1 MFELTD
7 VRDEQ
12 ILVLGSHGFL
22 GRNVCSYLR
31 SLDYKVYGLNRR
43 SKTSNSPQL
52 TMSELIANYKKY
64 NFATAIFCGNP
75 PITENEDDYFAETF
89 FSDIKNANIFKN
101 LGFNK
106 IIWTGSYWQD
116 FVEQGLKK
124 ETLYTKSK
132 RLTEESIL
140 ALADNSF
147 QVASIRLGDTYGA
160 NDSRKKII
168 PQMVDA
174 LKKEELFTVRQPDSY
189 MNLVSIADVTRG
201 FEYVAGSYIP
211 VQEIYSVYA
220 ASLTSVKDLVNQ
232 FNKVFPNFKYEIT
245 NSEQHIDLGS
255 SFNLG
260 VYPKPNNWAPKISLE
275 EGLLNLK
282 LID

>member
-22 GRNVCSYLR
+22 GRNLCSHLR
-31 SLDYKVYGLNRR
+31 SLGYKVYGLNRR
-43 SKTSNSPQL
+43 SKDSNSLQL
-52 TMSELIANYKKY
+52 TMSELIANYKKH

-75 PITENEDDYFAETF
+75 PISENENDYFAETF
-89 FSDIKNANIFKN
+89 FSDIKNASIFKN

-132 RLTEESIL
+132 RLTEESIF

-168 PQMVDA
+168 PQMINA
-174 LKKEELFTVRQPDSY
+174 LKKEELFTVNQPDSY
-189 MNLVSIADVTRG
+189 MNLVSIADVARG
-201 FEYVAGSYIP
+201 FEYVIRSYIP
-211 VQEIYSVYA
+211 VQEIYSVHTE
-220 ASLTSVKDLVNQ
+220 SLTSVKDLITE
-232 FNKVFPNFKYEIT
+232 FNRIFPNFKYEMT
-245 NSEQHIDLGS
+245 NSERPLDIRS

-260 VYPKPNNWAPKISLE
+260 VYPKPNNWTPKISLE
-275 EGLLNLK
+275 EGLRNLK